1 MQAWIDG
8 QFKDHTEITVS
19 PLSHCFS
26 RGVAIFE
33 VAPILATPKGAAVLC
48 LKEHVERFFTSAEL
62 ISMKLPISP
71 EDLYRAVLDTSRQNK
86 VSAGICKFFAYYP
99 TLELKPVPEDDRVS
113 VAIYCANNA
122 EFGFDPKKSS
132 RPVSAGISKYRK
144 LHPETVPFKAKVAG
158 FYVGAYLAA
167 VEMAEKGYDD
177 AIIVDT
183 EGFVCEG
190 GTHSNFFVK
199 NGVIKTAPLHR
210 VLTGTTRRVVI
221 EVAKEAGFEVGE
233 VDIRPDDLTGFD
245 EAFCTGSL
253 MRVAPIHSIE
263 GEKLGTAC
271 PGPVTTA
278 IIEAMD
284 KVYGGLNDGA
294 WKWLALVD

>member
-8 QFKDHTEITVS
+8 QFKDSTEITVS

-48 LKEHVERFFTSAEL
+48 LTEHVERFFKSAEL
-62 ISMKLPISP
+62 ISMTLPLSP
-71 EDLYRAVLDTSRQNK
+71 DELYQAVLDTSRQNN
-86 VSAGICKFFAYYP
+86 VTAGICKFFAYYP
-99 TLELKPVPEDDRVS
+99 TLELKPVPKDDRVS
-113 VAIYCANNA
+113 VVIYCANYA
-122 EFGFDPKKSS
+122 DVGFDPTKAS
-132 RPVSAGISKYRK
+132 RPVAAGVSKYRK
-144 LHPETVPFKAKVAG
+144 LHPETVPFKAKVTG

-167 VEMAEKGYDD
+167 LEMADKGYDE

-210 VLTGTTRRVVI
+210 VLTGTTRKVVI
-221 EVAKEAGFEVGE
+221 EMAKEAGFEVQE
-233 VDIRPDDLTGFD
+233 TDIRPEELAEFD

-253 MRVAPIHSIE
+253 MRVAPISSID
-263 GEKLGTAC
+263 GHKLGASC
-271 PGPVTTA
+271 PGEVTSA
-278 IIEAMD
+278 IIKAMD
-284 KVYGGLNDGA
+284 QVYGGLTPGS